1 MRLLEKVCIVT
12 GAAQGIGLAVAQ
24 RFAAEGAA
32 VVLCDV
38 AGDSVEQAAD
48 GLRKA
53 GAMALGHAVDIA
65 RRPSVDAMVAA
76 ALARFGRI
84 DVLVN
89 NAGITRDA
97 RLVSM
102 TEAQWDAV
110 MDVNLKGVFH
120 CTQSVVQAM
129 LGKGTGAIVNVSSVS
144 GVYGNFGQGN
154 YAASKAA
161 LLGLTK
167 TWARELGPK
176 GWRVNAV
183 VPGSIATPMLAAV
196 PPQVRTQIEQAS
208 WLKRIGRPE
217 ELANA
222 ILFLAGDE
230 ASYVN
235 GASLEVSG
243 GASI

>member
-1 MRLLEKVCIVT
+1 MRLLQKVCIVT

-38 AGDSVEQAAD
+38 AGDSVEHAAD

-53 GAMALGHAVDIA
+53 GATALGVAVDVA

-76 ALARFGRI
+76 ALERFGRI

-110 MDVNLKGVFH
+110 IDVNLKGVFNG
-120 CTQSVVQAM
+120 TQSVIQAM

-183 VPGSIATPMLAAV
+183 VPGSIGTPMLDAV
-196 PPQVRTQIEQAS
+196 PPQVRAQIEQTS
-208 WLKRIGRPE
+208 WLKRIGSPE
-217 ELANA
+217 ELASA

-235 GASLEVSG
+235 GAALEVSG